1 MPTITQLVSSGV
13 GSQARQSGSGVTFFV
28 YVTAVLVMELV
39 AWTCARIL
47 DQIETPY
54 HDWEGSFS
62 TQIPTTNK

>member
-1 MPTITQLVSSGV
+1 
-13 GSQARQSGSGVTFFV
+13 
-28 YVTAVLVMELV
+28 MELV